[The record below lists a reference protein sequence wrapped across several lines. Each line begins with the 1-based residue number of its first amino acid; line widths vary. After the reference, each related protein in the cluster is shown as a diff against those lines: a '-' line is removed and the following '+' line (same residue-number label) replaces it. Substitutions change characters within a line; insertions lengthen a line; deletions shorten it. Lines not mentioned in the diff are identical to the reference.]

1 MLSLIVLLA
10 ASCLPLFVYVVTQS
24 LLAALVVAVGL
35 GSTTYALRRKLF
47 YGGMVR
53 IIKELKQLGSE
64 NLIFASFSTE
74 GLDDLGKELSH
85 ELGVL
90 FSNIRVMIRELQMSS
105 EQTTSSAESLAA
117 SMQHVE
123 AAAQTMTAN
132 LNNVFTGLS
141 GQTDTVRSVVSVAQ
155 QNVARNESEL
165 QKRIEG
171 IQQLAAFATGLGTLF
186 HRLTDQTKRVDR
198 ITKTIDEIAD
208 QINIL
213 SINAS
218 IEAALAGEKGKGFAV
233 LAGEVRELAERA
245 TAATDDTRKILDA
258 IKSDIATVGTEIDQN
273 QRVAQHELAS
283 IEAARSGLKAMAD
296 SIARVATSVSDF
308 VEESSGNLENANH
321 AVQEQGRA
329 ITDVSSSAEDVSRQ
343 VEQVYT
349 ALADFGGLQTG
360 AEVMRE
366 KINEARA
373 DLESRAVSPEIA
385 GMEIAKHKAAI
396 SAMVPQYA
404 LAFTADAKG
413 ELLAIT
419 ESVSMKSVAYRT
431 YFRSAMNGK
440 TYVSDV
446 YISSTSNMPCV
457 TIAAPIRNGGDVI
470 GVLGVDMTLEVKVGH
485 NIKAAKH
492 DDDDELDMMGGVG
505 IPTF

>member
-1 MLSLIVLLA
+1 MLSLVVLFLVGCLPVLAYVATDSIIIALA
-10 ASCLPLFVYVVTQS
+10 AALGLS
-24 LLAALVVAVGL
+24 AA
-35 GSTTYALRRKLF
+35 TYASRRKLF

-90 FSNIRVMIRELQMSS
+90 FGNIRLMIRELQMSS
-105 EQTTSSAESLAA
+105 EQTSSSAESLAA
-117 SMQHVE
+117 SMQQVE

-132 LNNVFTGLS
+132 LNSVFSGLS
-141 GQTDTVRSVVSVAQ
+141 GQTDTVRSVVTVAQ
-155 QNVARNESEL
+155 QNVTRNEGEL

-186 HRLTDQTKRVDR
+186 HRLTDQTKRVDL

-218 IEAALAGEKGKGFAV
+218 IEAALAGEKGRGFAV

-245 TAATDDTRKILDA
+245 TSATEDTRKILDA
-258 IKSDIATVGTEIDQN
+258 IKKDITTVGTEIDEN

-283 IEAARSGLKAMAD
+283 IEAARSGLKAMSD
-296 SIARVATSVSDF
+296 SIAMVATSVSDF
-308 VEESSGNLENANH
+308 VAQSSGNLENANY
-321 AVQEQGRA
+321 AVQEQGHA
-329 ITDVSSSAEDVSRQ
+329 ITDVSSSAEHVSRQ
-343 VEQVYT
+343 VEQVYVS
-349 ALADFGGLQTG
+349 LANFGGLQTG
-360 AEVMRE
+360 AEAMRE
-366 KINEARA
+366 QINEARA
-373 DLESRAVSPEIA
+373 EVEKLASSPEVVSMDV
-385 GMEIAKHKAAI
+385 GKHKAAI
-396 SAMVPQYA
+396 GALVPRYA
-404 LAFTADAKG
+404 LGFTADAKG
-413 ELLAIT
+413 ELLVIT
-419 ESVSMKSVAYRT
+419 ESVSIKSIAFRT

-440 TYVSDV
+440 AYVSDV
-446 YISSTSNMPCV
+446 YISSTNNMPCV
-457 TIAAPIRNGGDVI
+457 TIAAPIRNGRDI
-470 GVLGVDMTLEVKVGH
+470 TGVLGVDMTLEVKVGQH
-485 NIKAAKH
+485 VKAAKH
-492 DDDDELDMMGGVG
+492 DNELDMMAEVP